1 MNCDPKFLQ
10 PTPPIGNT
18 QIEYS
23 TEHIPIDLIYSDLLM
38 RVLEEGQ
45 EHNDRTGVG
54 TLSLFNVN
62 MTWEFPKVGMM
73 VPTNINDRGKSMEF
87 SAIPLLTG
95 KKIHTKS
102 MLVELVWFLRAETT
116 LDYLHRYGVSIWDEW
131 KRPYDLESRRLVK
144 VSPREP
150 VESVPFSGSFSHY
163 NKDYSEIDAALAK
176 RWTNMIRR
184 CYDSSH
190 DNYKF
195 YGGVGVTVHPDW
207 HNPEKFISDAKNLP
221 HWEYAVA
228 NIENFEIDKDYYQ
241 ANQYGPNT
249 SVWLSMEENALYMDT
264 SKIVL
269 IETPEGNRRY
279 YLSIS
284 AASKAEGIP
293 RSSLHR
299 WITEGKP
306 SAMKGNN
313 KKYEDWEFSYYE
325 MKSDKKL
332 RYALIKKGDLG
343 PVYGGQW
350 RKWVTPNE
358 YGGGTVDQIFNLV
371 DGIRNNPNS
380 RRHMLVGYNPGVVHQ
395 QALPACHAMAQFS
408 VRPETRELDLIV
420 YQRSADAFLGVPFNI
435 ASYAMLQWLM
445 GMATGYR
452 CGKLHFNFG
461 DFHIYSNHL
470 AQVHKYLR
478 NVRKEIFCTPIIG
491 FDVSNIHGQGY
502 SFEHPPML
510 DLFNKVTSTT
520 SPENAINFGYENF
533 SMQEY
538 ESHPVIS
545 APVAV

>member
-1 MNCDPKFLQ
+1 MNCDPGFMQ

-23 TEHIPIDLIYSDLLM
+23 NNHIPIDLIYSDLLM

-62 MTWEFPKVGMM
+62 MTWEFPKVSKV
-73 VPTNINDRGKSMEF
+73 VPTDVKDRGKSFEY

-116 LDYLHRYGVSIWDEW
+116 LDYLHRHNVSIWDEW
-131 KRPYDLESRRLVK
+131 ADEH
-144 VSPREP
+144 
-150 VESVPFSGSFSHY
+150 G
-163 NKDYSEIDAALAK
+163 
-176 RWTNMIRR
+176 
-184 CYDSSH
+184 
-190 DNYKF
+190 
-195 YGGVGVTVHPDW
+195 
-207 HNPEKFISDAKNLP
+207 
-221 HWEYAVA
+221 
-228 NIENFEIDKDYYQ
+228 Q
-241 ANQYGPNT
+241 
-249 SVWLSMEENALYMDT
+249 
-264 SKIVL
+264 
-269 IETPEGNRRY
+269 
-279 YLSIS
+279 
-284 AASKAEGIP
+284 
-293 RSSLHR
+293 
-299 WITEGKP
+299 
-306 SAMKGNN
+306 
-313 KKYEDWEFSYYE
+313 
-325 MKSDKKL
+325 
-332 RYALIKKGDLG
+332 LG
-343 PVYGGQW
+343 PVYGSQW
-350 RKWVTPNE
+350 RRWRVPPENQDAEKGV
-358 YGGGTVDQIFNLV
+358 YDTVDQIFNLV

-435 ASYAMLQWLM
+435 ASYAMLQWLI

-491 FDVSNIHGQGY
+491 FDTTNIHGQVY
-502 SFEHPPML
+502 SFTEPAML